1 MEREV
6 PGLATIGLLIFIM
19 AQINRLLELAE
30 QDNVDI
36 MRPLNGS
43 NTQYEK
49 VDKKALELKVK
60 IDGQIKDFHEQLK
73 GLSLGE

>member
-60 IDGQIKDFHEQLK
+60 IDGQIKDVHEQLK
-73 GLSLGE
+73 GFSLGE